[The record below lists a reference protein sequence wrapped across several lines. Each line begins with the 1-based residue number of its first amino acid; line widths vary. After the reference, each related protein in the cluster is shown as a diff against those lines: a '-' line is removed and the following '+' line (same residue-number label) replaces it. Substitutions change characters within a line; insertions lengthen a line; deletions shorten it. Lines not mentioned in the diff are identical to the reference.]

1 MFDAFVP
8 FLLVL
13 LAIYLW
19 QASLR
24 AKEGARQFATSLC
37 ANAGVQLLDQTVA
50 LQRLRM
56 RRGDD
61 GRLHWLR
68 RYRFELSTNGSDRHH
83 GSLDVMQDRLVAHSL
98 PVLHSLDQ
106 NVLDQGGLD
115 QGGLEPAVPASG
127 ATVIAFPRR
136 PTVH

>member
-1 MFDAFVP
+1 MFDALFP

-13 LAIYLW
+13 LAIYVW

-24 AKEGARQFATSLC
+24 ARERARQFAQALC
-37 ANAGVQLLDQTVA
+37 AQARVQLLDQTVS
-50 LQRLRM
+50 LQRLRI

-83 GSLDVMQDRLVAHSL
+83 GSLDLMQDRLIAHSL
-98 PVLHSLDQ
+98 PLLDSHT
-106 NVLDQGGLD
+106 LDSVPLD
-115 QGGLEPAVPASG
+115 TIEPAST

-136 PTVH
+136 PTSH

>member
-19 QASLR
+19 QVSLR
-24 AKEGARQFATSLC
+24 AKERARHFAMGLC
-37 ANAGVQLLDQTVA
+37 GEAGVQLLDQTVS
-50 LQRLRM
+50 LQRLRI
-56 RRGDD
+56 RRGGD

-83 GSLDVMQDRLVAHSL
+83 GSLDVMQDRLLAHSL
-98 PVLHSLDQ
+98 PLL
-106 NVLDQGGLD
+106 N
-115 QGGLEPAVPASG
+115 ASG
-127 ATVIAFPRR
+127 LQANTLHAVVPDSGSTVIAFPRR

>member
-13 LAIYLW
+13 FAIYVW
-19 QASLR
+19 QAALR
-24 AKEGARQFATSLC
+24 ARERARQFAHALC
-37 ANAGVQLLDQTVA
+37 AEAHVQLLDQTVS
-50 LQRLRM
+50 LQRLRI

-83 GSLDVMQDRLVAHSL
+83 GTLDLMEDRLISHSL
-98 PVLHSLDQ
+98 PMLDSDALQ
-106 NVLDQGGLD
+106 TVVADG
-115 QGGLEPAVPASG
+115 G

-136 PTVH
+136 PTLH

>member
-24 AKEGARQFATSLC
+24 AKERARSFATALC
-37 ANAGVQLLDQTVA
+37 ADAGVQLLDQTVS
-50 LQRLRM
+50 LQRLRI

-98 PVLHSLDQ
+98 PMFAR
-106 NVLDQGGLD
+106 GGLD
-115 QGGLEPAVPASG
+115 APDSVVPESG

-136 PTVH
+136 PTAH

>member
-19 QASLR
+19 QSALR
-24 AKEGARQFATSLC
+24 ARERARQFAHTLC
-37 ANAGVQLLDQTVA
+37 AQANLQLLDQTVS

-61 GRLHWLR
+61 GRLHLLR

-98 PVLHSLDQ
+98 PML
-106 NVLDQGGLD
+106 
-115 QGGLEPAVPASG
+115 ASDSFDTVQSPTG

>member
-1 MFDAFVP
+1 MFDAFIP
-8 FLLVL
+8 LLLVL
-13 LAIYLW
+13 LAIYAW

-24 AKEGARQFATSLC
+24 AKERARYFATTLC
-37 ANAGVQLLDQTVA
+37 ADAGLQLLDQTVA
-50 LQRLRM
+50 LQRLRF

-98 PVLHSLDQ
+98 PMFDGHALDP
-106 NVLDQGGLD
+106 VV
-115 QGGLEPAVPASG
+115 AASG

>member
-1 MFDAFVP
+1 MFDAFIP

-24 AKEGARQFATSLC
+24 AKERARHFAVGLC
-37 ANAGVQLLDQTVA
+37 ADAGVQLLDQTVS
-50 LQRLRM
+50 LQRLRI

-68 RYRFELSTNGSDRHH
+68 RYRFELSTNGSDRHQ
-83 GSLDVMQDRLVAHSL
+83 GSLDVMHDRLVAHSL
-98 PVLHSLDQ
+98 PMLGQPALD
-106 NVLDQGGLD
+106 
-115 QGGLEPAVPASG
+115 AVVSASG

>member
-13 LAIYLW
+13 VAIYLW

-24 AKEGARQFATSLC
+24 AKERARHFATVMCSD
-37 ANAGVQLLDQTVA
+37 AGVQLLDQTVS
-50 LQRLRM
+50 LQRLRI
-56 RRGDD
+56 RRGED

-68 RYRFELSTNGSDRHH
+68 RYRFELSTSGADRHQ

-106 NVLDQGGLD
+106 NVL
-115 QGGLEPAVPASG
+115 EPAPPASG

>member
-24 AKEGARQFATSLC
+24 AKERARAFATTLC

-50 LQRLRM
+50 LQRLRL

-68 RYRFELSTNGSDRHH
+68 RYRFELSTNGSDRHN

-98 PVLHSLDQ
+98 PIFDHA
-106 NVLDQGGLD
+106 GL
-115 QGGLEPAVPASG
+115 GPTVIEPAVPASG

>member
-1 MFDAFVP
+1 MFDALIP

-13 LAIYLW
+13 LAIYVW

-24 AKEGARQFATSLC
+24 ARERARQFAQALC
-37 ANAGVQLLDQTVA
+37 AQARVQLLDQTVS
-50 LQRLRM
+50 LQRLRI

-61 GRLHWLR
+61 GGLHWLR

-83 GSLDVMQDRLVAHSL
+83 GSLDLMQDRLIAHSL
-98 PVLHSLDQ
+98 PLLDGDTRDTIP
-106 NVLDQGGLD
+106 LDTIPRD
-115 QGGLEPAVPASG
+115 TIEPGNS

-136 PTVH
+136 PTLH

>member
-24 AKEGARQFATSLC
+24 AKERARHFAAALC
-37 ANAGVQLLDQTVA
+37 SDAGVQLLDQTVA
-50 LQRLRM
+50 LQRLRI

-68 RYRFELSTNGSDRHH
+68 RYRFELSTNGSDRHQ
-83 GSLDVMQDRLVAHSL
+83 GSLDVMQDRLVAHGL
-98 PVLHSLDQ
+98 PMLHGLDQ
-106 NVLDQGGLD
+106 NVL
-115 QGGLEPAVPASG
+115 EPTAPTSG

>member
-13 LAIYLW
+13 LAIYVW

-24 AKEGARQFATSLC
+24 AKERARHFATALC
-37 ANAGVQLLDQTVA
+37 ADAGVQLLDQTVA
-50 LQRLRM
+50 LQRLRI

-61 GRLHWLR
+61 GRLHWRR
-68 RYRFELSTNGSDRHH
+68 RYRFELSTNGSDRHQ

-98 PVLHSLDQ
+98 PLLHALDP
-106 NVLDQGGLD
+106 NVL
-115 QGGLEPAVPASG
+115 EPASG

>member
-19 QASLR
+19 QSALR
-24 AKEGARQFATSLC
+24 ARERARQFAHTLC
-37 ANAGVQLLDQTVA
+37 AQAHVQLLDQTVS
-50 LQRLRM
+50 LQRLRI
-56 RRGDD
+56 RRGND

-68 RYRFELSTNGSDRHH
+68 RYRFELSTNGSDRHQ
-83 GSLDVMQDRLVAHSL
+83 GSLDVMQDRLAAHSL
-98 PVLHSLDQ
+98 PMMLDRETSDPIE
-106 NVLDQGGLD
+106 L
-115 QGGLEPAVPASG
+115 ASG

>member
-24 AKEGARQFATSLC
+24 AKERARRFATALC
-37 ANAGVQLLDQTVA
+37 ADAGVQLLDQTVS
-50 LQRLRM
+50 LQRLRI

-83 GSLDVMQDRLVAHSL
+83 GSLDVTRDRLVAHSL
-98 PVLHSLDQ
+98 PMLASA
-106 NVLDQGGLD
+106 GLD
-115 QGGLEPAVPASG
+115 ALDPVVPASG

>member
-1 MFDAFVP
+1 MFDALVP

-19 QASLR
+19 QSALR
-24 AKEGARQFATSLC
+24 AKERARQFAHALC
-37 ANAGVQLLDQTVA
+37 AQARVQLLDQTVS
-50 LQRLRM
+50 LQRLRI
-56 RRGDD
+56 RRGVD

-98 PVLHSLDQ
+98 PMLDHDTFDT
-106 NVLDQGGLD
+106 V
-115 QGGLEPAVPASG
+115 EPASG

-136 PTVH
+136 PTAH

>member
-1 MFDAFVP
+1 MFDAFIP

-24 AKEGARQFATSLC
+24 AKERARHFAIGLC
-37 ANAGVQLLDQTVA
+37 GDAGVQLLDQTVS
-50 LQRLRM
+50 LQRLRI

-68 RYRFELSTNGSDRHH
+68 RYRFELSTNGSDRHQ

-98 PVLHSLDQ
+98 PMLGQPALDA
-106 NVLDQGGLD
+106 V
-115 QGGLEPAVPASG
+115 VPASG

>member
-1 MFDAFVP
+1 MFDALIP

-13 LAIYLW
+13 LAIYVW

-24 AKEGARQFATSLC
+24 ARERARQFAQALC
-37 ANAGVQLLDQTVA
+37 AQARVQLLDQTVS
-50 LQRLRM
+50 LQRLRI

-83 GSLDVMQDRLVAHSL
+83 GSLDLMQDRLIAHSL
-98 PVLHSLDQ
+98 PLLDGDTRDTIP
-106 NVLDQGGLD
+106 LDTIPRD
-115 QGGLEPAVPASG
+115 TIEPGNS

-136 PTVH
+136 PTLH